1 MPNRFEPGQSRLL
14 NLPGE
19 IRNKIWESV
28 LGNQTVHIH
37 KVVRWDPYSWSL
49 HNCLCVEEKSEDDAY
64 AMATSNDPDKE
75 YFEYKSEFFSKYA
88 YKTNEALFDRHTMCT
103 LCPAQPK
110 LHLDLLR
117 VCRQIYFETSLTPYK
132 TNTFLFGVPEAWAT
146 WSATRTFVQR
156 RALTAI
162 GMDIDWTDEED
173 IDDDDEIGGDLIGD
187 NGPQISWWNAELIP
201 CLVAEL
207 TGLKKLHLHFRAA
220 FDDPF
225 ESSVLAS
232 ADTGW
237 NAESFLFFSQ
247 LMLPQSGVTVI
258 VSTSDAEEDHALEEV
273 EEEDEDNGPPTLA
286 LKARQRIAEQMRQ
299 FLLGNDDGREV
310 NKFLDILKKDPYQI
324 SSAWRFFK
332 ARQHEAFWQLMSEH
346 LHN

>member
-1 MPNRFEPGQSRLL
+1 
-14 NLPGE
+14 
-19 IRNKIWESV
+19 
-28 LGNQTVHIH
+28 
-37 KVVRWDPYSWSL
+37 
-49 HNCLCVEEKSEDDAY
+49 
-64 AMATSNDPDKE
+64 
-75 YFEYKSEFFSKYA
+75 
-88 YKTNEALFDRHTMCT
+88 
-103 LCPAQPK
+103 
-110 LHLDLLR
+110 

-146 WSATRTFVQR
+146 WSATRTFAQR
-156 RALTAI
+156 QALTAI
-162 GMDIDWTDEED
+162 GMDIDWTDE
-173 IDDDDEIGGDLIGD
+173 DDDDEFGGDLIGD
-187 NGPQISWWNAELIP
+187 NGPQISWWNGELIP

-225 ESSVLAS
+225 ESSLLAS

-258 VSTSDAEEDHALEEV
+258 VSTSDAEEDHAWEEV